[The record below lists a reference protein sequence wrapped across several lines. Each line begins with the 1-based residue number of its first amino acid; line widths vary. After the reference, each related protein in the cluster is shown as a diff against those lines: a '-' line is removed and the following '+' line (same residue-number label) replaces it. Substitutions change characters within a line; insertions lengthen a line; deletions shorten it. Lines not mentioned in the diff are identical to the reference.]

1 MEEIAAACWARTSR
15 ITRSVRFAHLV
26 TIEIVRRDP
35 LAAARVIPSPLA
47 GGPRPDPTEPATE
60 PVPDLSEDPEPAVPL
75 LTLVPS
81 QRSGPDDESGAGEP
95 DAA

>member
-35 LAAARVIPSPLA
+35 LAAAHVIQSPLVD
-47 GGPRPDPTEPATE
+47 GPRPDPTEPATALPE
-60 PVPDLSEDPEPAVPL
+60 VEDSEPAIPL

-81 QRSGPDDESGAGEP
+81 QRSHPDEDGES
-95 DAA
+95 DAV